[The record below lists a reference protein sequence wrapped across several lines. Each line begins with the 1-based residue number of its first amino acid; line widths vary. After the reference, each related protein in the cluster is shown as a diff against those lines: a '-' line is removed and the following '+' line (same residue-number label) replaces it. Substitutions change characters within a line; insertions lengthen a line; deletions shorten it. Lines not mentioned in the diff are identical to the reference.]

1 MILLAVPSA
10 GATSPTTVSYQVQLY
25 KVYAQEEPR
34 HPDPDKRHREHPA
47 SLPCQ
52 ISVDEGI
59 RIPGIDVSEIV
70 AFELFD
76 ADGDCIAAFS
86 SEQDFLDALPLF
98 QGEYRLHFVTDEFN
112 LCGWIYLN

>member
-47 SLPCQ
+47 PLPCQ

-59 RIPGIDVSEIV
+59 RIPGINVSEIESFEIYDTEGNCV
-70 AFELFD
+70 A
-76 ADGDCIAAFS
+76 AYS
-86 SEQDFLDALPLF
+86 SEQDFIDTLPTLH
-98 QGEYRLHFVTDEFN
+98 GEYQLRFVTDDFD
-112 LCGWIYLN
+112 LRGWIYLN